1 MTKDSLPERRHKAA
15 VIHEPRKGLLPQK
28 SCLKRTSDSSQSS
41 ISISDDDS
49 IPTHLISNT
58 DEAKSSLDG
67 YGYESSLERLIRD
80 DADYPKDRRQEQNSD
95 ESQDLDTAQLY
106 ARSEATVGISKRK
119 NVEIDSAEENDL
131 SKRSKVERKLSKME
145 IQRIVRNKVREAN
158 RAIALEELAAR
169 TSFQQ
174 NSFQQMKS
182 SQSQTS
188 WLDLPN

>member
-1 MTKDSLPERRHKAA
+1 MRKHKTA
-15 VIHEPRKGLLPQK
+15 VIHQPRKGLLPQK
-28 SCLKRTSDSSQSS
+28 SCLKRASDSSQSS

-49 IPTHLISNT
+49 IPTDFISNA

-67 YGYESSLERLIRD
+67 YDYENSLERLIRD
-80 DADYPKDRRQEQNSD
+80 DADYPKDRRKDQISPQNSD
-95 ESQDLDTAQLY
+95 PDTTQLY
-106 ARSEATVGISKRK
+106 VRSEAIVGISKRK
-119 NVEIDSAEENDL
+119 NAEIDSVEENDI

-174 NSFQQMKS
+174 TSLHQMKS
-182 SQSQTS
+182 SQSQAS
-188 WLDLPN
+188 WLG